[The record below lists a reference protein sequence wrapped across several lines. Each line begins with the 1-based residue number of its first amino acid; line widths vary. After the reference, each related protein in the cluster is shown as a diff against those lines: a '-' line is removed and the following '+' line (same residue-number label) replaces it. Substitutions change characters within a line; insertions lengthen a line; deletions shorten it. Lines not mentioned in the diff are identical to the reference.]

1 MFVFDIVCVHVFLA
15 VCDFQAVLMC
25 RRLEDLKQKKRRKDL
40 QETPRD
46 LENLETAHGFLDCHM
61 HLESFIWGSE
71 MYESEHVRTLG
82 FPAHTEVFL
91 HFATKLQEIQEILA
105 TVSVPQCYPQPNRL
119 SITECHRMS
128 QVLPV
133 ESLKLCKGRLY
144 AVLWGGVKC
153 VKGIYRYL
161 ISKDVCRTLQTH
173 WQYNKI

>member
-1 MFVFDIVCVHVFLA
+1 MCACFLGSLRFSGGFDVSH
-15 VCDFQAVLMC
+15 

-40 QETPRD
+40 QETVWRFGELGDHWPMVFWIATCCTLNR
-46 LENLETAHGFLDCHM
+46 F
-61 HLESFIWGSE
+61 SFEDQYE
-71 MYESEHVRTLG
+71 MYESEHVRTVG

-105 TVSVPQCYPQPNRL
+105 TVSVPQCYPQRNRL

-173 WQYNKI
+173 